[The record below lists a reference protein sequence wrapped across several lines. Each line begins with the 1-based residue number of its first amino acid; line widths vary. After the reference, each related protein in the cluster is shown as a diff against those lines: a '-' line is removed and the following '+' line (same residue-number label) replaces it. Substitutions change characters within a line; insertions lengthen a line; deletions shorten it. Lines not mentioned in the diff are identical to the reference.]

1 MIICPDIG
9 DLRASIDDA
18 DSAASRGTLTHI
30 ENCSRCQSEIDEL
43 RSNAIFASRAFA
55 LLEPSGETRDPVMRG
70 RTIVAV
76 EGPVQEN
83 RRLIASGAWGTRLRL
98 AMGTVAAAILV
109 AILVMI
115 AIVTPQGQTV
125 AAEFLAQFRGQRLA
139 VVSIDPT
146 QASLQLPELGRL
158 GIMKGETRRRPEP
171 VASLAE
177 ASQTTG
183 FEVRAPAAAALPA
196 TVQAEP
202 RISLLRTNEIRI
214 TFDAARATEYFK
226 SVNHAELGLPDRING
241 TTLVVSVPA
250 VALLEYSAT
259 APNDL
264 GIMVAQAGE
273 LHAGTEGT
281 ASLEEIREYLLTLP
295 TLTESTRRQLSAMGD
310 WRTTLPIP
318 VPVEQVQWTQT
329 TVGDSPGFVF
339 VNKNGLGGA
348 LLWTSSGRIYGVAGL
363 ASETDLQRVASS
375 LR

>member
-1 MIICPDIG
+1 MINCPDMG

-18 DSAASRGTLTHI
+18 DSAPTRTTLKHVET
-30 ENCSRCQSEIDEL
+30 CSRCKSELAEL
-43 RSNAIFASRAFA
+43 RANAMLASGAFA
-55 LLEPSGETRDPVMRG
+55 LLEQSGETHDSVVIGG
-70 RTIVAV
+70 RTTVSSYRR
-76 EGPVQEN
+76 GQDN
-83 RRLIASGAWGTRLRL
+83 RRLITSGHRGIRWRL

-109 AILVMI
+109 TI
-115 AIVTPQGQTV
+115 ALVTPQGQTV

-146 QASLQLPELGRL
+146 QASLQLPELGSL

-177 ASQTTG
+177 ASQATG
-183 FEVRAPAAAALPA
+183 FQVRAPAANALPA

-202 RISLLRTNEIRI
+202 HFSVLRANEIRI
-214 TFDAARATEYFK
+214 TFDAARAAEYFK
-226 SVNHAELGLPDRING
+226 SVNHAELGLPNRING
-241 TTLVVSVPA
+241 TTMVVSVPA

-264 GIMVAQAGE
+264 GVMVAQAGE
-273 LHAGTEGT
+273 LHAGTEGG
-281 ASLEEIREYLLTLP
+281 ASLDEIREYLLTLP

-310 WRTTLPIP
+310 WRSTLPIP

-329 TVGDSPGFVF
+329 TVGDSPAYVF
-339 VNKNGLGGA
+339 ANKNGLGGA
-348 LLWTSSGRIYGVAGL
+348 LLWTSTGRIYGVGGL
-363 ASETDLQRVASS
+363 ASETDLQRVANS